1 MPTYRNDSKGTIIVE
16 NTDGVLVPVAPGE
29 SVQTNKVI
37 SVTGMTETAST
48 PVYSPVVEI
57 HDVTFSARNDNQTI
71 ELTVGTTKYIQ
82 IKKISGG
89 ALDIDLYFESTD
101 NDPVLTNIDADDPIR
116 DIDVY
121 NKVSQVV
128 LVPSVDGLC
137 QVIEY
142 KE

>member
-1 MPTYRNDSKGTIIVE
+1 MPTYKNNSKGTIIVE

-29 SVQTNKVI
+29 SITTNKVI

-57 HDVTFSARNDNQTI
+57 NEVTFTGKNDNQTV
-71 ELTVGTTKYIQ
+71 ELTVGTTKFIRLQ
-82 IKKISGG
+82 KIS
-89 ALDIDLYFESTD
+89 ALVEIDLYFESTD
-101 NDPVLTNIDADDPIR
+101 NDPVLTDIGADDPIR

-128 LVPSVDGLC
+128 LVPSLEGWC
-137 QVIEY
+137 QIVEY